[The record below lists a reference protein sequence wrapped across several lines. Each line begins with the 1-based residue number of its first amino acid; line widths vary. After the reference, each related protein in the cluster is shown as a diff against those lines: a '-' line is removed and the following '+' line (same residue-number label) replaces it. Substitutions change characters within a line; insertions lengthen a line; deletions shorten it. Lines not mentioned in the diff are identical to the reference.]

1 MYIKRT
7 FTCQSDNLVYAITC
21 QLYKMIY
28 VGETAR
34 SLVVRFAEHLADI
47 RHNRSKPVAQHF
59 NSAGHTPW
67 DLGCYNTSWNH
78 SGSDSV
84 VSYVTFSPSFPHLPE
99 SGSLK

>member
-21 QLYKMIY
+21 QLCKMIY

-47 RHNRSKPVAQHF
+47 RYNHSKPVAQHF
-59 NSAGHTPW
+59 DSVGHTIA
-67 DLGCYNTSWNH
+67 DVRVKGL
-78 SGSDSV
+78 
-84 VSYVTFSPSFPHLPE
+84 
-99 SGSLK
+99 

>member
-59 NSAGHTPW
+59 NSVAIV
-67 DLGCYNTSWNH
+67 D
-78 SGSDSV
+78 
-84 VSYVTFSPSFPHLPE
+84 VS
-99 SGSLK
+99 